1 MNINNFNYRDIKKN
15 TITNKSNKRRI
26 NTIKL
31 QVSLSSEFRKKVF
44 IGIGNN
50 VTEQSSSTDF
60 IIELPD
66 LLTNITSM
74 ELLSSEIPLLEYNFS
89 SIKNNNKFKIKIKD
103 TGTNEEETYNIC
115 IPYGLWYAIRLTKFM
130 ETNYMNYLGDEI
142 YPDFN
147 NNNTIYDSTGRDVLL
162 NQNKLLKYL
171 IFEVSILTG
180 KTILRYKTLG
190 EIDAFNTNV
199 RLDYQIDVLKIH
211 NNQIS
216 FSIENDND
224 IIYNERNFKNSCLGT
239 MGYLYSDIYD
249 VYNNNN
255 LKTIVGSDSNY
266 KESYGYNQYKALLR
280 SSKVFGSGS
289 DSGFYISVNDFN
301 GDQSQQILTLGEDA
315 WTTNNVLSRVQ
326 ISSTVFQSNVS
337 NSKSSSSI
345 KRIYYNE
352 VKIQKLHIKVL
363 NKYGNVINL
372 NNYPTNFVFEFTK
385 NVNSFNR

>member
-1 MNINNFNYRDIKKN
+1 
-15 TITNKSNKRRI
+15 
-26 NTIKL
+26 
-31 QVSLSSEFRKKVF
+31 
-44 IGIGNN
+44 
-50 VTEQSSSTDF
+50 
-60 IIELPD
+60 
-66 LLTNITSM
+66 
-74 ELLSSEIPLLEYNFS
+74 
-89 SIKNNNKFKIKIKD
+89 
-103 TGTNEEETYNIC
+103 
-115 IPYGLWYAIRLTKFM
+115 
-130 ETNYMNYLGDEI
+130 
-142 YPDFN
+142 
-147 NNNTIYDSTGRDVLL
+147 
-162 NQNKLLKYL
+162 
-171 IFEVSILTG
+171 
-180 KTILRYKTLG
+180 
-190 EIDAFNTNV
+190 
-199 RLDYQIDVLKIH
+199 
-211 NNQIS
+211 
-216 FSIENDND
+216 
-224 IIYNERNFKNSCLGT
+224 